1 MTAEHLE
8 EGEVVTVFSGFKIN
22 DSLHV
27 TSVFT
32 SVFREQE
39 RSVADI
45 LKQQHF

>member
-8 EGEVVTVFSGFKIN
+8 EGEAGTVFSGFKIN
-22 DSLHV
+22 DSLHI
-27 TSVFT
+27 T

-45 LKQQHF
+45 LKRQHF